1 MPSAA
6 FLSALNLVRNATSD
20 QLRVFLNPRELEL
33 ALHGIGISTTD
44 LDPDELQILKEEIN
58 AGARLA

>member
-6 FLSALNLVRNATSD
+6 FLSALNLVRNATAE
-20 QLRVFLNPRELEL
+20 QLHILQNPRELEL

-44 LDPDELQILKEEIN
+44 LDLDELAVLKEEIN
-58 AGARLA
+58 MGARFV